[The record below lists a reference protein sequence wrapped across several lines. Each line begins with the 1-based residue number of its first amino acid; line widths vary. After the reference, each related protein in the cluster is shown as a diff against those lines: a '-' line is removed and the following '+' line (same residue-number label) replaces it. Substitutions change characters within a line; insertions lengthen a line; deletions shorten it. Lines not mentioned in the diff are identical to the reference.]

1 MCNDNIQMDMQ
12 AAVVEQNNDL
22 TSSDF
27 TLIARM

>member
-1 MCNDNIQMDMQ
+1 MCNDNKQMDMQ

>member
-1 MCNDNIQMDMQ
+1 MCNDNKQMDMQ
-12 AAVVEQNNDL
+12 AVVVKQNNDL

>member
-1 MCNDNIQMDMQ
+1 MCNDNKQMDMQ
-12 AAVVEQNNDL
+12 AAVVKQNNDL